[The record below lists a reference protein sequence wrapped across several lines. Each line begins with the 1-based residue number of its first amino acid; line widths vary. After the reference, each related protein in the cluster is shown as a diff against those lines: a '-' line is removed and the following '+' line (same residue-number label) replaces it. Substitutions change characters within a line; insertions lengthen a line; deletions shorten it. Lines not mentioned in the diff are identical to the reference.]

1 MNRIGILTFVRERN
15 VGASLQ
21 AYALQ
26 HFFRE
31 ITGNQIHIENI
42 DYSFKSGELEW
53 PKLINKAIRGLK
65 TLKGRICNP
74 NSFKAFTNFIN
85 DNIGLSE
92 HKYTTKNIIGLRDYY
107 DAVIAGSDQVWNGD
121 IADKSIN
128 DFLLNFCGRCLKFS
142 YAASFGFESTFNKY
156 KDVILPQLKTYSA
169 ISLRE
174 PIGKDEIRDYT
185 GLVPAINIDPTLLLS
200 ENDYS
205 RFLDRAYIPHERYI
219 FFYAVMRHNNMIDF
233 VSELQR
239 QTKLPVVFCT
249 AYKSADF
256 SKLKDAVQVKGIHPK
271 QFLSLVHSADYV
283 CTTSFHGTAF
293 SIIFNKMFFV
303 ELKCSSGFNYR
314 SENLIKNLGLAG
326 RVIDGNKTDLDAGID
341 YRAVLEK
348 LQSLRDEARQY
359 LESIVDIVSE
369 RNAAQS

>member
-1 MNRIGILTFVRERN
+1 MNKIGILTFVRERN

-26 HFFRE
+26 HFFKE

-42 DYSFKSGELEW
+42 DYSFKSGDVGW
-53 PKLINKAIRGLK
+53 PKLVNKAIRSLRN
-65 TLKGRICNP
+65 LKGRICNP
-74 NSFKAFTNFIN
+74 NFFKAFTNFVN

-92 HKYTTKNIIGLRDYY
+92 QKYTTKNIIDLRDYY
-107 DAVIAGSDQVWNGD
+107 DAVIVGSDQVWNGD

-128 DFLLNFCGRCLKFS
+128 DFLLNFCGRSLKFS

-156 KDVILPQLKTYSA
+156 KDVVLPQLKTYRA

-185 GLVPAINIDPTLLLS
+185 GLVPAMNIDPTLLLS
-200 ENDYS
+200 SNDYS
-205 RFLDRAYIPHERYI
+205 RFLDKAYIPYEKYI
-219 FFYAVMRHNNMIDF
+219 FFYAVMRHNNMVDF
-233 VSELQR
+233 ISELQG
-239 QTKLPVVFCT
+239 QTKLPVVFYA
-249 AYKSADF
+249 AYKSTDF
-256 SKLKDAVQVKGIHPK
+256 SKLKNAVQVKGIHPR
-271 QFLSLVHSADYV
+271 QFLSLIHGADYV

-303 ELKCSSGFNYR
+303 ELKCTDGFNYR
-314 SENLIKNLGLAG
+314 SENLIKNLGLTS
-326 RVIDGNKTDLDAGID
+326 RVIDENKTGPDAGID

-348 LQSLRDEARQY
+348 LQPFHDEAQQY
-359 LESIVDIVSE
+359 LKSIVKIVSGYE
-369 RNAAQS
+369 K